1 MYINA
6 SYFVS
11 LGRAKV
17 FPPESL
23 RCDDS
28 PIAFVSMVGLLFFLI
43 FLLWEPLRQHIGIS
57 GTRLGIMMNKGALVL
72 L

>member
-6 SYFVS
+6 SYSVS

-28 PIAFVSMVGLLFFLI
+28 PIAFVSMVGLLLFPYFCVMGTLSRK
-43 FLLWEPLRQHIGIS
+43 LVLRQQIGIS
-57 GTRLGIMMNKGALVL
+57 GTPLG
-72 L
+72 